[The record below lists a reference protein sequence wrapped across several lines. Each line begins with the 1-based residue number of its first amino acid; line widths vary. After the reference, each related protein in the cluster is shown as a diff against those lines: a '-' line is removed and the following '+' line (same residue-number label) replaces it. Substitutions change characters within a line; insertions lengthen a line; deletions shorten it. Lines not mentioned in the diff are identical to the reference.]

1 MLEAHLASNRE
12 GIMASEQLTIQN
24 DQEHGDIVIAPEVL
38 EIIIGIA
45 ASKVEGVYGMR
56 GNFTSTISEA
66 LGRQSHGKG
75 IVLGTD
81 EDDQLVVDIYT
92 YLSYGVSVPKVA
104 MEIQEKVSQQV
115 LYMTGLALSQVNVHV
130 VAIVPEKIASSSI
143 ESFLDD
149 EEEEAANEE

>member
-1 MLEAHLASNRE
+1 
-12 GIMASEQLTIQN
+12 MANETLTIQN

-45 ASKVEGVYGMR
+45 ASKVDGVYGMR

-75 IVLGTD
+75 ILLTTG
-81 EDDQLVVDIYT
+81 EDDELIVDIYT
-92 YLSYGVSVPKVA
+92 YLNYGVSVPKVA
-104 MEIQEKVSQQV
+104 MEMQEKVSQQV
-115 LYMTGLALSQVNVHV
+115 LYMTGLTLSQVNVHV
-130 VAIVPEKIASSSI
+130 VAIVPEKMNANEL

-149 EEEEAANEE
+149 EEDEAANEE